1 MKSSRVC
8 RISAASCLA
17 RWLLCAFVLLSGS
30 LRLGAVTNVT
40 LNGLTS
46 PTSADPNVTNV
57 TVIGHGFPSGTIP
70 PANVTVTL
78 KPTTSGGGPSGA
90 TTATAVTVESG
101 TTEYVTFK
109 VPTSID
115 VSTATSYQVSI
126 SGTTST
132 GNAFQSGNSSTL
144 IVNAPVA
151 ITTSSPLATGVVSD
165 NYSQT
170 LDASG
175 GSGTYTW
182 AVTGGTLPGGLSLN
196 TATGVV
202 SGQPTTAG
210 LSHFEVKAT
219 DSLHMPASKEFA
231 LTIDRTLVITTSSP
245 LPAGAVASNYSQ
257 AVTAIGGS
265 GAYTWAVAAGTLPGG
280 LALNTATGVISGQP
294 GSAGTSQF
302 EIKVTDGN
310 QDTAAKVFSLTINP
324 AIVITT
330 SSPLPQGT
338 VGTNYSQTVAATGGS
353 GTYTWAVSVG
363 SLPGGLS
370 LNSTSGLISGQPSTP
385 IAANFTIQATDSN
398 QDTASKQFALT
409 VNPAIVITTSS
420 PLPQGTVGVNYAQ
433 TVAATGGSGT
443 YTWAVSVGSLP
454 GGLSLNSTT
463 GLIGGQPST
472 PIAANFTIQATDTN
486 HATGSK
492 QFALT
497 VNPAL
502 LITTTSPLPAATVTM
517 AYSQTFAASGGAGG
531 YSWSATGL
539 PAWLQMST
547 AGALTGTPP
556 LSAVD
561 SSFMV
566 KVTDSIGNATSGTFA
581 VPVTL
586 AITTTSPLP
595 TGQVGVNYSQTVTA
609 VGGTG
614 SYAWTVSAGTL
625 PGGLSLNSTTGL
637 ISGPPST
644 AINGDSFTIQVT
656 DTNQVT
662 ATQPFTVTIIPAAAI
677 QTLSPN
683 TSNAGLSLQVAITG
697 SNTHFVQGTSMA
709 SFGPGISVGGGTAGQ
724 PGPITVTDAT
734 DATAEIAIAA
744 SAVVGSQTVTV
755 TTGAEQVSVVN
766 GFTIQAAI
774 PYISLT
780 TTSTTPLAPGF
791 SGFNDAY
798 PLDGIEYWD
807 PKWVAAVTPLKPGWL
822 RFPGGTISMGFD
834 WETAHMN
841 PTWMSGMEPNMPSD
855 LYNALVLGEELT
867 QAKGG
872 ACFSGGSCVSDY
884 TTFLKTLGANGIV
897 SFNGFSDTNPNSAGE
912 MVTTAQTAGL
922 NIVEWEIANEPYV
935 FPKIFPTPADYAAA
949 AYNPYYLNINAAD
962 PSATAGVFFQGQF
975 IQLFGNYMTWDS
987 GMAAYSPQY
996 WQGVTYHVYPIDD
1009 STMAVS
1015 DEEQTLN
1022 GILAH
1027 GTTEWYSS
1035 SIQPLVGENTPVFFS
1050 EMNSDGF
1057 ATMPFESYIY
1067 NAIFVAEWVAR
1078 MSTIPQV
1085 KAAGVSTLFLSNTF
1099 NQGMI
1104 RAVNDYQSYLV
1115 AEVKNNPNYVTDTST
1130 NPKTQ
1135 YQFYYSTDALAMEI
1149 VNQAINSSNA
1159 TWPTTLTGG
1168 PTVPIEG
1175 YDGNPVPAV
1184 FAQGYQGAD
1193 GTHYLVIT
1201 NKSNQSV
1208 PIAIEVNG
1216 NELQSTVT
1224 VSYISNASDTAQNT
1238 ATAQTAVQIV
1248 TTTSPNPITVGPYSV
1263 TRVQW

>member
-1 MKSSRVC
+1 
-8 RISAASCLA
+8 
-17 RWLLCAFVLLSGS
+17 
-30 LRLGAVTNVT
+30 
-40 LNGLTS
+40 
-46 PTSADPNVTNV
+46 
-57 TVIGHGFPSGTIP
+57 
-70 PANVTVTL
+70 
-78 KPTTSGGGPSGA
+78 
-90 TTATAVTVESG
+90 
-101 TTEYVTFK
+101 
-109 VPTSID
+109 
-115 VSTATSYQVSI
+115 
-126 SGTTST
+126 
-132 GNAFQSGNSSTL
+132 
-144 IVNAPVA
+144 VA
-151 ITTSSPLATGVVSD
+151 ITTSSPLPTGVVSD
-165 NYSQT
+165 SYAQT
-170 LDASG
+170 LIATG

-182 AVTGGTLPGGLSLN
+182 AITSGTLPAGLTLN
-196 TATGVV
+196 TSTGVINGTPTA
-202 SGQPTTAG
+202 SGV
-210 LSHFEVKAT
+210 SHFEIKAT
-219 DSLHMPASKEFA
+219 DSLHMPASVAFA
-231 LTIDRTLVITTSSP
+231 LTIDHALVISTTSP

-257 AVTAIGGS
+257 ALTATGGIGT
-265 GAYTWAVAAGTLPGG
+265 YTWAMVAGTLPGG
-280 LALNTATGVISGQP
+280 LTLNSATGVISGQP
-294 GSAGTSQF
+294 TGTGTSQF
-302 EIKVTDGN
+302 EVKVTDGN
-310 QDTAAKVFSLTINP
+310 QDTAAKVLSLTINP

-330 SSPLPQGT
+330 SSPLPTGT
-338 VGTNYSQTVAATGGS
+338 VGVNYSQALAATGGS

-363 SLPGGLS
+363 SLPGGLT
-370 LNSTSGLISGQPSTP
+370 LNATTGLISGQPTTAIAANFTIKATDTNQDTASKQFALTVNAAIVITTASPLPQGTVGVNYSQALAATGGSGTYTWSVSAGSLPGGLTLNSTTGLISGQP
-385 IAANFTIQATDSN
+385 TTAIAANFTIQATDTN
-398 QDTASKQFALT
+398 QATASKQFALT

-420 PLPQGTVGVNYAQ
+420 PLPAGTVNVNYSQ

-443 YTWAVSVGSLP
+443 YTWAVSLGSLP
-454 GGLSLNSTT
+454 T
-463 GLIGGQPST
+463 GLTLNATSGLISGQPST
-472 PIAANFTIQATDTN
+472 AGSPSFTIQATDTN
-486 HATGSK
+486 QATATK
-492 QFALT
+492 QFSVT
-497 VNPAL
+497 INPPL
-502 LITTTSPLPAATVTM
+502 LITTTSPLPTATATV
-517 AYSQTFAASGGAGG
+517 AYNQTFAASGGAGG

-539 PAWLQMST
+539 PTWLTMST
-547 AGALTGTPP
+547 AGTLAGTPP

-561 SSFMV
+561 SSFTV
-566 KVTDSIGNATSGTFA
+566 KVTDSNNNTTSGTFA

-595 TGQVGVNYSQTVTA
+595 TGQVGVSYAQTLTA
-609 VGGTG
+609 IGGTG
-614 SYAWTVSAGTL
+614 VYTWSVTSGSLPAGVTLTAATGAVSGT
-625 PGGLSLNSTTGL
+625 PTTATT
-637 ISGPPST
+637 S
-644 AINGDSFTIQVT
+644 ASFTIQVQ
-656 DTNQVT
+656 DSSLVT
-662 ATQPFTVTIIPAAAI
+662 AALPFTLTINPAATLL
-677 QTLSPN
+677 TLSPN

-697 SNTHFVQGTSMA
+697 SFTHFVQGTSVA
-709 SFGPGISVGGGTAGQ
+709 SFGPGIAVGGGTAGQ

-734 DATAEIAIAA
+734 DATAEITIGA
-744 SAVVGSQTVTV
+744 SAATGAQTVTV
-755 TTGAEQVSVVN
+755 TTGAEQASLLN

-798 PLDGIEYWD
+798 PLDGVEYWD
-807 PKWVAAVTPLKPGWL
+807 PKWIAAVTPLKPGWL
-822 RFPGGTISMGFD
+822 RFPGGTISTGFD

-841 PTWMSGMEPNMPSD
+841 PTWMSALEPNMPSN
-855 LYNALVLGEELT
+855 LYSALVLGEDLT

-884 TTFLKTLGANGIV
+884 ATFLKTLGANGIV

-912 MVTTAQTAGL
+912 MVTTAQAAGL

-935 FPKIFPTPADYAAA
+935 FPKIFATPADYAAA

-962 PSATAGVFFQGQF
+962 ASATAGVFFQGQF
-975 IQLFGNYMTWDS
+975 IQLFGDYMTWDS

-996 WQGVTYHVYPIDD
+996 WQGVTYHVYPIDNAA
-1009 STMAVS
+1009 MAVS

-1067 NAIFVAEWVAR
+1067 NAIFVSEWIAR

-1085 KAAGVSTLFLSNTF
+1085 KAAGVSTLFLSNDF

-1104 RAVNDYQSYLV
+1104 RAVDDFQSYLV
-1115 AEVKNNPNYVTDTST
+1115 AEVKNNANYVTNTAT
-1130 NPKTQ
+1130 NLNTQ

-1149 VNQAINSSNA
+1149 VNLAINNSNA

-1184 FAQGYQGAD
+1184 FAQGYQGTD

-1201 NKSNQSV
+1201 NKSSASV

-1224 VSYISNASDTAQNT
+1224 VSYISNASDMAQNT
-1238 ATAQTAVQIV
+1238 AAAQTTVQIV

>member
-1 MKSSRVC
+1 MKSSRINRV
-8 RISAASCLA
+8 SAASGLV
-17 RWLLCAFVLLSGS
+17 RLTLCALAMLSGS
-30 LRLGAVTNVT
+30 FRLGAVTNVT

-46 PTSADPNVTNV
+46 PTSADTNVTSV

-78 KPTTSGGGPSGA
+78 NPTTAGGGPSGA
-90 TTATAVTVESG
+90 TTATAVTVDSG

-132 GNAFQSGNSSTL
+132 GNAFESGNSSTL
-144 IVNAPVA
+144 IVNAPVTIA
-151 ITTSSPLATGVVSD
+151 TGSPLATGVASD

-170 LDASG
+170 LTASG

-182 AVTGGTLPGGLSLN
+182 AVTGGTLPAGLSLN
-196 TATGVV
+196 TATGVIGGKP
-202 SGQPTTAG
+202 SAAG

-231 LTIDRTLVITTSSP
+231 VTIDRTLVITTSSP
-245 LPAGAVASNYSQ
+245 LPAGAAASNYSQ
-257 AVTAIGGS
+257 TLTAVGGS
-265 GAYTWAVAAGTLPGG
+265 GTYTWAVAAGTLPGG
-280 LALNTATGVISGQP
+280 LALNSATGVISGLP
-294 GSAGTSQF
+294 ASPGTSQF

-310 QDTAAKVFSLTINP
+310 QDTAAKLFSLTINP
-324 AIVITT
+324 
-330 SSPLPQGT
+330 P
-338 VGTNYSQTVAATGGS
+338 
-353 GTYTWAVSVG
+353 
-363 SLPGGLS
+363 
-370 LNSTSGLISGQPSTP
+370 
-385 IAANFTIQATDSN
+385 
-398 QDTASKQFALT
+398 
-409 VNPAIVITTSS
+409 
-420 PLPQGTVGVNYAQ
+420 
-433 TVAATGGSGT
+433 
-443 YTWAVSVGSLP
+443 
-454 GGLSLNSTT
+454 
-463 GLIGGQPST
+463 
-472 PIAANFTIQATDTN
+472 
-486 HATGSK
+486 
-492 QFALT
+492 
-497 VNPAL
+497 L
-502 LITTTSPLPAATVTM
+502 LITTTSPLPAATVTV

-539 PAWLQMST
+539 PAWLMMST

-556 LSAVD
+556 LTALD
-561 SSFMV
+561 ATFTV
-566 KVTDSIGNATSGTFA
+566 KVTDSANNSTSGVFT

-586 AITTTSPLP
+586 AIITASPLP
-595 TGQVGVNYSQTVTA
+595 TGQVGVSYSQTVTA
-609 VGGTG
+609 IGGTG
-614 SYAWTVSAGTL
+614 TYTWAVSAGTL
-625 PGGLSLNSTTGL
+625 PSGLSLNSATGL
-637 ISGPPST
+637 ISGPPGA
-644 AINGDSFTIQVT
+644 AISGASFTIKVT

-662 ATQPFTVTIIPAAAI
+662 VTKPFMLTINPAASI
-677 QTLSPN
+677 QTLAPN
-683 TSNAGLSLQVAITG
+683 SSNAGLSLQVAITG
-697 SNTHFVQGTSMA
+697 SYTHFVQGTSMA

-734 DATAEIAIAA
+734 DATAEIAIGA
-744 SAVVGSQTVTV
+744 SAATGAQTVTV
-755 TTGAEQVSVVN
+755 TTGAEQASLVN

-798 PLDGIEYWD
+798 PLNGVEYWD
-807 PKWVAAVTPLKPGWL
+807 PKWIAAVTPLKPGWL

-841 PTWMSGMEPNMPSD
+841 PTWMSVLQPNMPSD
-855 LYNALVLGEELT
+855 LYSALVLGEDLT

-884 TTFLKTLGANGIV
+884 ATFLKTLGANGIV
-897 SFNGFSDTNPNSAGE
+897 SFNGFSDTNSNSAGE
-912 MVTTAQTAGL
+912 MVTTAQAAGL

-935 FPKIFPTPADYAAA
+935 FPKIFATPADYAAA
-949 AYNPYYLNINAAD
+949 AYNPYFLNINAAS
-962 PSATAGVFFQGQF
+962 PSAIAGVFFQGSF
-975 IQLFGNYMTWDS
+975 LTLFGDYMTWDS

-996 WQGVTYHVYPIDD
+996 WQGVSFHVYPIDN
-1009 STMAVS
+1009 SSMAVS
-1015 DEEQTLN
+1015 TEEQTLN

-1035 SIQPLVGENTPVFFS
+1035 YIQPLVGQNTPVFFS
-1050 EMNSDGF
+1050 EVNSDGF

-1067 NAIFVAEWVAR
+1067 NGIFLAEWVAR

-1085 KAAGVSTLFLSNTF
+1085 KAAGVSTLFLSNDF

-1104 RAVNDYQSYLV
+1104 RAVDDYQTYLV
-1115 AEVKNNPNYVTDTST
+1115 DEVKNNPSYSTDTST
-1130 NPKTQ
+1130 NPNTQ

-1149 VNQAINSSNA
+1149 ANQAINSSNA
-1159 TWPTTLTGG
+1159 TWPTTVTGG

-1201 NKSNQSV
+1201 NKSSSSV

-1216 NELQSTVT
+1216 NELQSAVT

-1238 ATAQTAVQIV
+1238 ATAQTTVQIV
-1248 TTTSPNPITVGPYSV
+1248 TAASPNPITLGPYSV